1 MTTVIEPTRK
11 KLAASIGEYRNFGT
25 LFLFLAI
32 RDIRLRY
39 RQTTLGVVW
48 AVLQPLLPMLIFA
61 AVFSRLELDT
71 GGIPYPIFVFS
82 GMALWIFLGNA
93 VTLASPTFV
102 TNFEMLNKIY
112 FPRAL
117 LPAAVVAAMALDGLV
132 AFVVVLVK
140 STWYGHGPVW
150 SWLLFPVVGAGALL
164 VAMAAGIAAASLTAV
179 LRDIKNAVAFLVQVW
194 MYASPVLYPV
204 SSIPAPV
211 RPWAGFNPVCGILEA
226 FRCCLFGTAPDWT
239 LIAESAVGTAVVVTA
254 AVWLFHSLEDD
265 LAERV

>member
-11 KLAASIGEYRNFGT
+11 KLADSIREYRNFGT

-32 RDIRLRY
+32 RDVRLRY

-71 GGIPYPIFVFS
+71 AGIPYPLFVFS
-82 GMALWIFLGNA
+82 GMALWIFMGNA

-102 TNFEMLNKIY
+102 NNFEMLNKIY

-117 LPAAVVAAMALDGLV
+117 LPAAVVLAMALDGLV
-132 AFVVVLVK
+132 AFVVVIAM
-140 STWYGHGPVW
+140 STWYGHGPAW

-164 VAMAAGIAAASLTAV
+164 VAMAAGIAAAALTAA
-179 LRDIKNAVAFLVQVW
+179 LRDIKNSVAFLVQLW
-194 MYASPVLYPV
+194 MYASPVMYPV
-204 SSIPAPV
+204 SSIPAAV

-226 FRCCLFGTAPDWT
+226 FRSCLFGTTPDWN
-239 LIAESAVGTAVVVTA
+239 LIGESVMGTAVLVAA

-265 LAERV
+265 LAERI